1 MKNKTLAFLD
11 IETTG
16 TNFMKHEIIE
26 IGCVIAKEQPDGT
39 YKIIDEID
47 LKVHPTRIEDA
58 EQQALR
64 VNGYDPAMWMFSAY
78 SLKDALTMLAEKVQ
92 GAVMVAQNVTFDWS
106 FLGKA
111 FHDTGVADPFFYAK
125 MDTISM
131 AFVKL
136 KHEDDISRLTL
147 HALCEYFGIKNDR
160 AHTALAD
167 ARATFEVFEKMMQMK

>member
-26 IGCVIAKEQPDGT
+26 IGCVLAKEQPDGS
-39 YKIIDEID
+39 YKVVDEID
-47 LKVHPTRIEDA
+47 LKIQPTRIEDA
-58 EQQALR
+58 EPQALR
-64 VNGYDPAMWMFSAY
+64 VNGYDPAAWFFAH
-78 SLKDALTMLAEKVQ
+78 SLKDALTMLSQKVE

-111 FHDTGVADPFFYAK
+111 FHDCGMQDPFFYAK

-131 AFVKL
+131 AFTKL
-136 KHEDDISRLTL
+136 KAEDDINRLPL

-167 ARATFEVFEKMMQMK
+167 ARATFEVFEKLMAMK